1 MKEKNIGYKEAMEE
15 ISRIMNTIENQELDI
30 DNLSVQLKRITELI
44 RICKIRLR
52 NTEKEVEEIL
62 KQMDS

>member
-15 ISRIMNTIENQELDI
+15 ISKIMNTIENQELDI